1 MKTNKTVKILTII
14 LAIAMLVMT
23 ATTVFAADGDVTGEI
38 ELTPNQVEAKKTAAS
53 DDMQTFGGKILGV
66 LTTAGII
73 LSVIILV
80 VLGIKYMLGS
90 AEEKAEYKKTL
101 MPYVIGAVLIFGAS
115 TIANIVSQ
123 FVKAG

>member
-1 MKTNKTVKILTII
+1 MKTNKAVKILTII
-14 LAIAMLVMT
+14 LTILMLVMT
-23 ATTVFAADGDVTGEI
+23 TTSVFAADGDKGGEI
-38 ELTPNQVEAKKTAAS
+38 NLTPNQVQAKATAAS

-73 LSVIILV
+73 LSVVILV

-101 MPYVIGAVLIFGAS
+101 MPYMIGAVLIFGAS
-115 TIANIVSQ
+115 TIANIAYN
-123 FVKAG
+123 FLK